1 MCNEEKILYNI
12 IGGLHTS
19 ISTHL
24 SRFYKHS
31 VEPNV
36 WADLNV
42 QDKFHFNHS
51 EYRKRVLEH
60 PDRIRNLL
68 FIYQILAKAVAQ
80 AAPYLHNFTIA
91 SDDFTQDV

>member
-24 SRFYKHS
+24 SRFYKHNA
-31 VEPNV
+31 EPNA
-36 WADLNV
+36 WADLN
-42 QDKFHFNHS
+42 DEGKFHFNHS

-60 PDRIRNLL
+60 P
-68 FIYQILAKAVAQ
+68 
-80 AAPYLHNFTIA
+80 
-91 SDDFTQDV
+91 